1 MNYKFYFMLS
11 FVFECIRIVLF
22 IMNFEFIDIQLIC
35 LKIDKKNNFKKM
47 VFQLIKNNCKL
58 NNFDIYWKIDLK
70 YEVLMD

>member
-1 MNYKFYFMLS
+1 MLS

-22 IMNFEFIDIQLIC
+22 IMNFEFIDIQLFC
-35 LKIDKKNNFKKM
+35 LKIDKNNNFKKM

-70 YEVLMD
+70 YEVLMDYKNY